1 MSESEHTGKLSQN
14 KRNRTIATVCV
25 VAAVAV
31 AAVGGFA
38 VWHNQPSFCNSI
50 CHTPMNAYVESYYN
64 TDGTMLPTRT

>member
-31 AAVGGFA
+31 AAVGGSRFGITSPA
-38 VWHNQPSFCNSI
+38 SATAS
-50 CHTPMNAYVESYYN
+50 A
-64 TDGTMLPTRT
+64 TRP

>member
-25 VAAVAV
+25 AAAVAV

-50 CHTPMNAYVESYYN
+50 
-64 TDGTMLPTRT
+64 